1 MHSDEEAVDSDK
13 GRINDV
19 EGVLWPDGGRQS
31 EVGAVVG
38 AAEIKT
44 PR

>member
-1 MHSDEEAVDSDK
+1 MHSDEEAVDSDE
-13 GRINDV
+13 GRIDDV
-19 EGVLWPDGGRQS
+19 EGVLWPDRGRQS

-38 AAEIKT
+38 AAEVKR